1 MAQLHSKDVDFP
13 VLSILRQMT
22 ATDINRL
29 RHDVINTA
37 LMGSSFSPMQGACSD
52 ECLELAQ
59 LHSDAVD
66 FPKTGRKVDLPQRL
80 VAKCRPDFMESK
92 YR

>member
-1 MAQLHSKDVDFP
+1 MDMD
-13 VLSILRQMT
+13 
-22 ATDINRL
+22 RL
-29 RHDVINTA
+29 RHDVIYIA
-37 LMGSSFSPMQGACSD
+37 LVGSSFSPMQGACSD